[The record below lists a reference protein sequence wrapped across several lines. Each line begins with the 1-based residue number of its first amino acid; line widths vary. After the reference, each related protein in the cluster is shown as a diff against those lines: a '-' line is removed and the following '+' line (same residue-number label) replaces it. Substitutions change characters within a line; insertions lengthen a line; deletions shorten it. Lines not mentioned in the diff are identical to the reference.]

1 MNKKGFYLLMVTVV
15 ALGGSIGGAF
25 SGGLALG
32 RTQGNDAVPESAVLR
47 PFGQGQSLTGG
58 ASSGEL
64 PGGRLGGSTGDN
76 QVFRFE
82 GEHQTRQE
90 TPSGS
95 GGPSGFGSGETFS
108 RNILTGIIGSVDG
121 NLLTVTT
128 DSGETQVNLAED
140 ATVQLYESGTSADLS
155 PGDQV
160 LVFAA
165 SSAEGSEVLDAT
177 SVIVNPPEGAGLFGG
192 GRPGGR

>member
-1 MNKKGFYLLMVTVV
+1 MVTVV

-32 RTQGNDAVPESAVLR
+32 RTQGHDAFPESAVLR
-47 PFGQGQSLTGG
+47 QFGDGQSSTGV
-58 ASSGEL
+58 SPSGEIL
-64 PGGRLGGSTGDN
+64 GDRLGGATGDS

-82 GEHQTRQE
+82 GEPQNGQE

-95 GGPSGFGSGETFS
+95 GDPGGFGSGGTFS
-108 RNILTGIIGSVDG
+108 RNVLTGAIGSVDG

-128 DSGETQVNLAED
+128 ESGETQVNLTDD
-140 ATVQLYESGTSADLS
+140 ATIQLYESGTAADLS

-160 LVFAA
+160 LVFAS

-192 GRPGGR
+192 GRPGGRQRGP